1 MYPEFSILLFVLYD
15 RRMYVRIISESFFQF
30 TMPPVSL
37 ESSTAQYFDLINFTE
52 ETDIHAESERL
63 ILRDTRAR
71 LPASQSEVS
80 DIFSYRM

>member
-1 MYPEFSILLFVLYD
+1 
-15 RRMYVRIISESFFQF
+15 
-30 TMPPVSL
+30 MPPVSL
-37 ESSTAQYFDLINFTE
+37 ESSAAQYFDLINFTE

-63 ILRDTRAR
+63 GLRDTRAR